1 MDAMRERRQVG
12 QSLLLQPSRSG
23 RVAAAE
29 AGRAGKRARARRAA
43 LSSASKA
50 REMRILEALKE
61 RRDAAIY
68 GVLVRIPPYLD
79 ASDVTWCVAKQ
90 QWRRQQA
97 KKLPTFLG
105 AVKKKKKS
113 WKILLG
119 RNETTGLQLRSEKVF
134 PKRSRRSV
142 L

>member
-50 REMRILEALKE
+50 REMRIFQALKE

-68 GVLVRIPPYLD
+68 SVFVRVLPYFRYKRD
-79 ASDVTWCVAKQ
+79 AQQSSDGDDNKREEA
-90 QWRRQQA
+90 A
-97 KKLPTFLG
+97 HFP
-105 AVKKKKKS
+105 
-113 WKILLG
+113 G
-119 RNETTGLQLRSEKVF
+119 RGEEEE
-134 PKRSRRSV
+134 
-142 L
+142 